1 LEIHISRVNYGETS
15 SS

>member
-1 LEIHISRVNYGETS
+1 LEIHISRVNYEETS